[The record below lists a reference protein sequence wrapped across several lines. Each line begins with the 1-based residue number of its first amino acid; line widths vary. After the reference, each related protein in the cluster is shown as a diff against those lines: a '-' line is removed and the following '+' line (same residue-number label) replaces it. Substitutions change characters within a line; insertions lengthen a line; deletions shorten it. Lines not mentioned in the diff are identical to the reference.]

1 MVICYTTRMV
11 TEDIEK
17 LLQKQVAALTKE
29 KLSVRLTKPS
39 LPTHGDYTTT
49 VALPLAKILKK
60 SPIEVAEIL
69 ALELKTNKEKLTM
82 VERIE
87 VVAPGFINF
96 WLSQEELLTALN
108 KQNTEKTKHA
118 PSASLKEK
126 RILIEY
132 AHPNTHKE
140 MHIGHMRTMITGEAL
155 ARLLTVGGATVFRAN
170 YQGDIGPHVAKAL
183 YGIEKIMVERKLTI
197 DEIEQWDN
205 AKKAHFLGEG
215 YVQGNKDYEEAKT
228 AIDALN
234 TKLYQKDKS
243 IMPLYE
249 QTRKWSLDY
258 YEDFYA
264 RFYTTF
270 DRLFFESEMADRGK
284 EIVTEA
290 IGTVF
295 TEDNGAVIFPGEKY
309 GLHTRVF
316 ITQVGNPTYEGK
328 EMANAFAEYKA
339 FPFDLKMHVVG
350 SEQAG
355 YFKVVFK
362 ALELLDPEKFEGKQ
376 HHVSMGMVTL
386 TDRKMSS
393 RTGEILR
400 VDWLIDQVK
409 ERILKLA
416 QEGKI
421 EAENKDAVVEMVAI
435 GAVKYSVL
443 KVATTQ
449 NVAFDIEKSVA
460 LDGDSGPYLQY
471 TYARTQS
478 VLRKAGSAAGT
489 LDTSNLTLNEEEKA
503 LLRML
508 YTFPQV
514 VSDAASTFSPHI
526 LCTFLF
532 DLTKQFN
539 LFYQKHAIL
548 KSEQETFRLVLT
560 GAVGNTIKQGLN
572 LLGIKAPEK
581 M

>member
-1 MVICYTTRMV
+1 MV
-11 TEDIEK
+11 TQDLEK
-17 LLQKQVAALTKE
+17 LLQKQVAALTEQDLVVK
-29 KLSVRLTKPS
+29 LTKPS
-39 LPTHGDYTTT
+39 IPTHGDYTVT
-49 VALPLAKILKK
+49 VALSLAKILKK
-60 SPIEVAEIL
+60 PPMEVAESL
-69 ALELKTNKEKLTM
+69 AAELRTNKEKLAM
-82 VERIE
+82 VERID

-96 WLSQEELLTALN
+96 WLSQKELLTVL
-108 KQNTEKTKHA
+108 KQSKDKKVEQKYSH
-118 PSASLKEK
+118 SLQNK

-155 ARLLTVGGATVFRAN
+155 ARLLKAGGAEVFRAN

-183 YGIEKIMVERKLTI
+183 YGVEKLIAERSLTI
-197 DEIEQWDN
+197 EQLEQSSN
-205 AKKAHFLGEG
+205 AEKAHFLGEA
-215 YVQGNKDYEEAKT
+215 YVRGNKDYEEEKVT
-228 AIDALN
+228 IDALN
-234 TKLYQKDKS
+234 TKLYQKDAT
-243 IMPLYE
+243 IWPLYE

-258 YEDFYA
+258 YEDFYT
-264 RFYTTF
+264 RFYTKF

-284 EIVTEA
+284 EIVQEA

-316 ITQVGNPTYEGK
+316 ITQAGNPTYEGK
-328 EMANAFAEYKA
+328 EMANAFAEHKA

-409 ERILKLA
+409 ERILNLV

-478 VLRKAGSAAGT
+478 VLRKADSQAGT
-489 LDTSNLTLNEEEKA
+489 LDTSGLTLNEEEKA

-508 YTFPQV
+508 YMFPQV
-514 VSDAASTFSPHI
+514 ISDAASTFSPHI

-548 KSEQETFRLVLT
+548 KSEQQEFRLALT
-560 GAVGNTIKQGLN
+560 AAVGNTIKQGLH
-572 LLGIKAPEK
+572 LLGIKSPEK